1 MGKIQTVSKYMKW
14 EISGFFLEV
23 TTYISLPQV
32 WFQPLGLR
40 DEVPGLFVWLV
51 LFILYLLVTK
61 VQLFL
66 HSLCKVVSTYVRV
79 CVCVSA
85 YIHSF

>member
-14 EISGFFLEV
+14 EISVFFLEV

-40 DEVPGLFVWLV
+40 DEVPGVVCLV
-51 LFILYLLVTK
+51 GFI
-61 VQLFL
+61 
-66 HSLCKVVSTYVRV
+66 HSVSTGDK
-79 CVCVSA
+79 STT
-85 YIHSF
+85 ILT